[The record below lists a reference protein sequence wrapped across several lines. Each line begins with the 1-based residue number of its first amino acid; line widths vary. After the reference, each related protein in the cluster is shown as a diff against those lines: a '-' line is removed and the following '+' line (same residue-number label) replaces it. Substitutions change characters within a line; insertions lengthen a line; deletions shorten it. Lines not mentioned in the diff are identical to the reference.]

1 MTKIYEGVYPDL
13 SFGEYRSALG
23 IGQSMLKAFDAEPT
37 PAHFLESLS
46 RPKEATEDMEFGTIL
61 HAAILTP
68 ELPKAYHVRPKE
80 YPTKEG
86 PKPWDGRA
94 TYCKD
99 WKKDHADLPC
109 IDFAQEEAIPKIV
122 DRVMSLPVAGD
133 MLRAGQKEVSFF
145 KRDEETGL
153 MLKCRVDCIATDTD
167 GTTHLLDL
175 KKVRRAYAAPDRFS
189 TQCADLG
196 YSVQCSSY
204 LSVTG
209 ASRFIFV
216 AMESEPPFEAACYE
230 LDAEDILIGLDKW
243 RGMLRRYAAAIADGT
258 WPGYD
263 RTIKRLKLPAW
274 YRSREPRILENV
286 YSD

>member
-1 MTKIYEGVYPDL
+1 MTKVYEGVYPDL
-13 SFGEYRSALG
+13 SFGEYRSAPG

-37 PAHFLESLS
+37 PAHFLESLT

-68 ELPKAYHVRPKE
+68 ELPKEYHVRPKE

-99 WKKDHADLPC
+99 WKKDHADMPC

-153 MLKCRVDCIATDTD
+153 MLKCRVDCIATSTD
-167 GTTHLLDL
+167 GETFIVDP
-175 KKVRRAYAAPDRFS
+175 KKVRRGYATEERFGAA
-189 TQCADLG
+189 CAEHG
-196 YSVQCSSY
+196 YDIQQASY
-204 LSVTG
+204 MAITG
-209 ASRFIFV
+209 VSKFHFV
-216 AMESEPPFEAACYE
+216 AMESEAPFEAAVWE
-230 LDAEDILIGLDKW
+230 MDPADVAEGYVKW
-243 RGMLRRYAAAIADGT
+243 RRMLLAYAAAIADGT
-258 WPGYD
+258 WPGYS
-263 RTIKRLKLPAW
+263 RTVKRLKLPSWAKDKA
-274 YRSREPRILENV
+274 RREAEVIYL
-286 YSD
+286 

>member
-1 MTKIYEGVYPDL
+1 MTKIYEGIHPDL
-13 SFGEYRSALG
+13 SFGEYRSAPG
-23 IGQSMLKAFDAEPT
+23 IGQSLLKQFDAEPT
-37 PAHFLESLS
+37 PAHFLESLT
-46 RPKEATEDMEFGTIL
+46 RPKEATEDMEYGTIL

-68 ELPKAYHVRPKE
+68 ELPKAYHVRPE
-80 YPTKEG
+80 NYPTKEG

-109 IDFAQEEAIPKIV
+109 IDFDQEEAIPKIV

-175 KKVRRAYAAPDRFS
+175 KKVRRAYAAEPRFAI
-189 TQCADLG
+189 QCADLG
-196 YSVQCSSY
+196 YQIQAASY
-204 LSVTG
+204 LWITG

-216 AMESEPPFEAACYE
+216 PMEDSAPFEAEMFE
-230 LDAEDILIGLDKW
+230 LDREDIAEGFVSY
-243 RGMLRRYAAAIADGT
+243 RRMLRAYADAVADGT
-258 WPGYD
+258 WPGYS
-263 RTIKRLKLPAW
+263 RTVKRLKLPSWAKDKA
-274 YRSREPRILENV
+274 RREAEVIYV
-286 YSD
+286 

>member
-1 MTKIYEGVYPDL
+1 MTKVYEGVYPDL
-13 SFGEYRSALG
+13 SFGEYRSAPG

-37 PAHFLESLS
+37 PAHFLESLT

-99 WKKDHADLPC
+99 WKKDHADMPC

-175 KKVRRAYAAPDRFS
+175 KKVRRAYAAESRFGV
-189 TQCADLG
+189 QCADLG
-196 YSVQCSSY
+196 YDIQAASY
-204 LSVTG
+204 IHITG

-216 AMESEPPFEAACYE
+216 PMEDMAPFEAEMFE
-230 LDAEDILIGLDKW
+230 LDSEDIVEGFVKW
-243 RGMLRRYAAAIADGT
+243 RRMLRAYYNATADGT
-258 WPGYD
+258 WPGYS
-263 RTIKRLKLPAW
+263 RTVKRLKLPAW
-274 YRSREPRILENV
+274 AKDKARREAEVIYL
-286 YSD
+286 